1 MSYYYTY
8 MKYKNDYNK
17 NVGKNIHGGMML
29 LDINERKYVIN
40 LLKEYN
46 TQFPVVLNTEKQ
58 YTQYTNRLEEV
69 KNTFDKDKN
78 ISKFN
83 NDIKTIVSEN
93 NNNIDKVIKKLTDE
107 RIKLNKC
114 GEDLITYV
122 NSPERQTKFRY
133 AYSNISVGFTNLC
146 SVLDNNNNNDK
157 ISINISGNYIK
168 PLSSHINYDVYIV
181 IIKDLLNITDI
192 ELL

>member
-40 LLKEYN
+40 LLKAYN

-83 NDIKTIVSEN
+83 NDI
-93 NNNIDKVIKKLTDE
+93 
-107 RIKLNKC
+107 
-114 GEDLITYV
+114 
-122 NSPERQTKFRY
+122 
-133 AYSNISVGFTNLC
+133 
-146 SVLDNNNNNDK
+146 
-157 ISINISGNYIK
+157 
-168 PLSSHINYDVYIV
+168 
-181 IIKDLLNITDI
+181 
-192 ELL
+192 